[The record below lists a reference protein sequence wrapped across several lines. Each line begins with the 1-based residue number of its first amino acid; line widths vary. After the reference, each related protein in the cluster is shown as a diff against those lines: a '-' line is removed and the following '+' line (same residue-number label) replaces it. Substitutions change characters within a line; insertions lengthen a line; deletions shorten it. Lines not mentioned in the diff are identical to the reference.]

1 MDFNGIHIVKCAS
14 GMKSIQLLIILHPK
28 MIQDHPCPG
37 LGTARG
43 ADCFRQFV
51 PILLWLITSGVVE
64 PRQSASHTRTVV
76 FSYTDD
82 TYAKWITQVKPCK
95 PGAGGFKRKAA
106 YISRKTWQKIYR
118 YNQSLTAKCCTKGLY
133 CIYTFKTVLG
143 DRVCHFLP
151 FFSLPRCFCSWSL
164 WLGRWESWRLRLFI
178 SQPCRSSV
186 LSQGMGAPVSS

>member
-1 MDFNGIHIVKCAS
+1 
-14 GMKSIQLLIILHPK
+14 

-106 YISRKTWQKIYR
+106 YISRKTWQKIHR

-133 CIYTFKTVLG
+133 CIYIHSKQCWAIEFAISFHFFHCHVVFVHDLCDSVGGKVGDWDCSSPNPAGVQFYPKVWVLLFHPNLVGCQQEKLGVKFKTSWVFS
-143 DRVCHFLP
+143 DFL
-151 FFSLPRCFCSWSL
+151 C
-164 WLGRWESWRLRLFI
+164 
-178 SQPCRSSV
+178 
-186 LSQGMGAPVSS
+186 